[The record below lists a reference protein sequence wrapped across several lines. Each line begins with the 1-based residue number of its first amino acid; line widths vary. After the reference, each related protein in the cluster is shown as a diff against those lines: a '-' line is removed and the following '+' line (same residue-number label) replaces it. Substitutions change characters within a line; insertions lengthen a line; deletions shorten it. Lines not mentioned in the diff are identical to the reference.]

1 MTMSPVRPLLVIAL
15 LAQSWCG
22 VHTAEQCDVPESQKS
37 LVTAL
42 LNQML
47 HSVSPDTAPDP
58 SVLIASNL
66 AGSQDVN
73 TESLLVEQLK
83 QDAINRVSKDLP
95 FTSGKVALYVLAL
108 KSSCEDPTRVTS
120 LGQTVNLVQVLEG
133 KVKQELTNIDKY
145 HTPLT
150 TYYQVALDALA
161 LCVQGNA
168 AAGPAGTA
176 LAKAVKDSQLDFPF
190 SVDTGAVA
198 VLALTCLSGMKAT
211 ADVAKSDFFLEDTIG
226 IILKKNILEQQQSDG
241 SIGNIY
247 STGLAAQA
255 LTAAWQYYSPE
266 LWSCTKTL
274 AKVLSEIPQGTFSI
288 PISASQVL
296 PFLKGKTY
304 LDVGKSCAPE
314 NVPSITVDYTVVNDL
329 LGHSFKFHVQIMVPE
344 GSVLLRVMEKAQ
356 EINAKEFSFKAET
369 LAQGVYITSING
381 LAESAKDRTY
391 WQFFS
396 GTKPLD
402 QGVGSYKP
410 KNKEHILAIYSKY

>member
-1 MTMSPVRPLLVIAL
+1 MSPLNPLLVIAL
-15 LAQSWCG
+15 LVHPWFG
-22 VHTAEQCDVPESQKS
+22 VNAAEQCSVPESQKS

-47 HSVSPDTAPDP
+47 HSVSPNTAPNP

-73 TESLLVEQLK
+73 AESLLVEQLK
-83 QDAINRVSKDLP
+83 QDAVNRVSKDLP
-95 FTSGKVALYVLAL
+95 FTSGEVALYVLAL
-108 KSSCEDPTRVTS
+108 RSSCEDPTKVS
-120 LGQTVNLVQVLEG
+120 SQGQSVNLVHVLED
-133 KVKQELTNIDKY
+133 KAKQELINIEKY

-150 TYYQVALDALA
+150 TYYQVALDAMA
-161 LCVQGNA
+161 LCVEGSK
-168 AAGPAGTA
+168 AAGPAGVA
-176 LAKAVKDSQLDFPF
+176 IVKAVKDSQLGFPF

-211 ADVAKSDFFLEDTIG
+211 TDMAKSEFFLEDTIG
-226 IILKKNILEQQQSDG
+226 VISKSILERQQSDG
-241 SIGNIY
+241 TIGNIY

-255 LTAAWQYYSPE
+255 LIAAWQYYPPE

-274 AKVLSEIPQGTFSI
+274 AKVLSEIPEGTFSI

-314 NVPSITVDYTVVNDL
+314 NVPSITVDYTIVNDL
-329 LGHSFKFHVQIMVPE
+329 LGDSFKFSIQVMVPE
-344 GSVLLRVMEKAQ
+344 GSVLLDVMEKAQ
-356 EINAKEFSFKAET
+356 ETNAKEFSFKTET
-369 LAQGVYITSING
+369 LPQGVYVTTING
-381 LAESAKDRTY
+381 LADSVEDKTY

-396 GTKPLD
+396 GTKPLA

-410 KNKEHILAIYSKY
+410 KDKEHILAIYSKY